1 MIPIWQRLERLSNN
15 STYAELALRAYE
27 YVQYSTYRQDE
38 SLAQHE
44 VYTLAQTTW
53 FNCLSQFLMDLGMAE
68 DEATVFCDDDDN
80 LLELALRIQ
89 STTGYGMNLS

>member
-1 MIPIWQRLERLSNN
+1 MIPIWQRLERLSND

-27 YVQYSTYRQDE
+27 FVQYSGYRQE
-38 SLAQHE
+38 GLHPQHE

-68 DEATVFCDDDDN
+68 DEASTFCDDDDN